1 MLFEIMHPIIAYIRG
16 VSGCIPVC
24 LSFLSTSRIIALL
37 HPVTAVTLFIS
48 DSSAQE

>member
-1 MLFEIMHPIIAYIRG
+1 MLFEIIYPIMAYSRS
-16 VSGCIPVC
+16 VFGCIPVC

-37 HPVTAVTLFIS
+37 HPVTAVTLLIS